1 MDDYAQAA
9 SDTAGRI
16 GAAASDEAES
26 LKEQITKLSNQIKE
40 YASAESIDSAVHES
54 PYLVAAVA
62 LVVGVV
68 IGSVITR
75 SEPKRRYW

>member
-1 MDDYAQAA
+1 MEDYAQAA
-9 SDTAGRI
+9 SYTAGRI

-26 LKEQITKLSNQIKE
+26 LREQITKLSNQIKE
-40 YASAESIDSAVHES
+40 YASAENIDSTVHES
-54 PYLVAAVA
+54 PYIVAAVA

-68 IGSVITR
+68 IGSVMIR